1 LSFVRKGDLSLP
13 AMMVEDIDQ
22 DGSDTVSLSSNVEGS
37 NCSVSSSGD
46 NGEDD
51 GRYLVVV
58 SRAILQIVVT

>member
-1 LSFVRKGDLSLP
+1 
-13 AMMVEDIDQ
+13 MMVEDIDQ